1 VYKLNR
7 RVTVRRYTSVKND
20 FGGLTSV
27 QTASWNKWAQVEQ
40 RNATELAT
48 LQQQVWEY
56 DQRFIL
62 RYEVERPT
70 KSNDLLEYE
79 GRLYVINSVSIN
91 SEGFKAFEVIR
102 CQRIDTN
109 INSAAPV
116 DNDSIQVINYTGIGG
131 ETTFTNTLLIGKNV
145 FAAFKDSLQF
155 VIKPVLPTSGQ
166 KEVNINAATGLITW
180 GVEFVA
186 GEVATIIYY

>member
-1 VYKLNR
+1 MYKLNR